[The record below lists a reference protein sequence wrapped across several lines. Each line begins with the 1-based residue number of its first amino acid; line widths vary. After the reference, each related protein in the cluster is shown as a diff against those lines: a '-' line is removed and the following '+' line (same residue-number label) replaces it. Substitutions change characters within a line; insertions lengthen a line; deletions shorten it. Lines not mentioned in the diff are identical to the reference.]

1 MIACRRW
8 ANSRRSSSCL
18 PAVTSAEVTA
28 SIGEADSGRH
38 GDQTDKASLQIV
50 RAVEEDFALV
60 SEISEERS
68 LRQPGLPGD
77 LLRSGLIE
85 ATLAEQSE
93 SSLHEPAGAVRFPTS
108 HKPIVAT
115 ESDITIGSC

>member
-28 SIGEADSGRH
+28 SIGEADSGAD
-38 GDQTDKASLQIV
+38 GDQTDKVFLLQIV

-77 LLRSGLIE
+77 LLPQWSDRSH
-85 ATLAEQSE
+85 A
-93 SSLHEPAGAVRFPTS
+93 RR
-108 HKPIVAT
+108 T
-115 ESDITIGSC
+115 E